1 MLGPYVPWAVGAR
14 RCARAAAKPAIMAP
28 LWLRCD
34 RTSSSCIT
42 SMRYDLFMKS
52 LSAKMSS
59 SNPPWTLTAPTVTR
73 LAIVVDSNGLASLWD
88 VFCRTPVPQFLVLFL
103 RNMYLMPWRLRIRR
117 CRYSMSAFAI
127 FGDLWTASV
136 AGMLYG
142 TTIQMLLSLLQAL
155 ANSALDCHSPG
166 QQFFV

>member
-1 MLGPYVPWAVGAR
+1 MRPCSSKACDHGSPV
-14 RCARAAAKPAIMAP
+14 AP
-28 LWLRCD
+28 LRPHLKQLHYFYEIRPV
-34 RTSSSCIT
+34 
-42 SMRYDLFMKS
+42 KS
-52 LSAKMSS
+52 LSAKMAS

-127 FGDLWTASV
+127 FGDLWTAPV